1 MFCVYIDINYE
12 IYEFNPL
19 KANKKRKR
27 KEKKKKKEKRKKNYN
42 GTIVKSNVFI
52 KFFTASFNNS
62 VSLLVIG
69 WSFRR

>member
-27 KEKKKKKEKRKKNYN
+27 KEKKKRKKKGKQIIMELLLNQMFL
-42 GTIVKSNVFI
+42 SN
-52 KFFTASFNNS
+52 
-62 VSLLVIG
+62 SLPHHLITQ
-69 WSFRR
+69 SAY

>member
-12 IYEFNPL
+12 IYEFNLL
-19 KANKKRKR
+19 KVNKKRKR

-42 GTIVKSNVFI
+42 GIIVKLNVFI
-52 KFFTASFNNS
+52 KFFIVLFNNL

-69 WSFRR
+69 WFFCC